1 MSHRVG
7 LLTTL
12 VACLLAVS
20 LPGPAEAATHVGV
33 SDATVAGEPLADAV
47 VYEPDA
53 TESVHAELSQT
64 ATDLVVTATSAV
76 ALEVAAPC
84 VAEGATVAR
93 CPLTAVAAFLLG
105 GPRPATPVSVT
116 ATPDV
121 TVDIVAGGSPWNA
134 DTLRGGAG
142 NDLLEGARESD
153 TGVLAAD
160 AVDGGAGDDV
170 LFVGGA
176 GAGEGGPG
184 NDVIEA
190 RDGDRTAAERGGDGA
205 DRLFD
210 AATADGGPGDD
221 QITRAA
227 QADGGE
233 GNDTIYSAQNGTGAG
248 GDDFVASM
256 GPGSTIEGGPGNDS
270 LSAGGAGTVAHGGPG
285 NDRLAEQSG
294 DDRTTLL
301 FGDDGDDSLQGMG
314 LGATLDGGA
323 GNDALGTRHFS
334 PPYPTAPGNT
344 FQGGAGAD
352 VVRARNNT
360 VDTIDCGD
368 DVDTVNRDGTD
379 SVTGCETDS
388 EAPRRPAPRP
398 TGPLVQTATIP
409 LAFRGTS
416 RFTVTS
422 KGTVHLGVRC
432 PKGVTCAGRLRLTAG
447 KTVLGA
453 VTCSVKGDKT
463 ITLKLNRAALKLL
476 RRRHRLTATL
486 TLVPGKLTAAPKPRR
501 VTLILPRRR

>member
-1 MSHRVG
+1 MSHRAG

-12 VACLLAVS
+12 IACLLAVS
-20 LPGPAEAATHVGV
+20 IPGPAEAATHVGV

-84 VAEGATVAR
+84 VAEGTTVAR

-142 NDLLEGARESD
+142 NDRLEGARESD

-160 AVDGGAGDDV
+160 MVDGGPGDDV

-176 GAGEGGPG
+176 GTGDGGPG
-184 NDVIEA
+184 NDVIDA
-190 RDGDRTAAERGGDGA
+190 RDGDRVATERGGDGA
-205 DRLFD
+205 DRLSD
-210 AATADGGPGDD
+210 AATADGAAGDD

-233 GNDTIYSAQNGTGAG
+233 GNDTISSAQNGTGG
-248 GDDFVASM
+248 VGDDFVASL
-256 GPGSTIEGGPGNDS
+256 GPGSTIEGGPGNDR

-285 NDRLAEQSG
+285 NDSLTEQSG
-294 DDRTTLL
+294 DNRATSLA
-301 FGDDGDDSLQGMG
+301 GDDGDDALQGLG

-323 GNDALGTRHFS
+323 GNDALRTRHFA
-334 PPYPTAPGNT
+334 PPYATAPGNT
-344 FQGGAGAD
+344 FQGGVGAD
-352 VVRARNNT
+352 TIQARNNT
-360 VDTIDCGD
+360 IDRVDCGD
-368 DVDTVNRDGTD
+368 DVDTVNRDRTD
-379 SVTGCETDS
+379 SVTGCENDS
-388 EAPRRPAPRP
+388 EVPRRPAPT
-398 TGPLVQTATIP
+398 TGPSPQTATIP

-422 KGTVHLGVRC
+422 KGTVHVGVRC

-447 KTVLGA
+447 KVVLGT
-453 VTCSVKGDKT
+453 VPCSVQGDKT
-463 ITLKLNRAALKLL
+463 VTLKLNRAALQLL

-486 TLVPGKLTAAPKPRR
+486 ALVPGKLTAAPTPRR
-501 VTLILPRRR
+501 VTLTLPRRR